1 VNQNLVDAVRAH
13 GTATLAGSLLAA
25 APERRVDEAR
35 ELTAARAW
43 CHVDVMDG
51 RFTPHKGL
59 PVTTIR
65 RLADAG
71 CGPVDVHLMVAD
83 PLPVLESVLAYP
95 PDRVTVHLESTNDP
109 EALAQTIRDADCS
122 PWLAIS
128 PRTAHEASVE
138 HLAAFDGILIMLV
151 QPGSRD
157 TEADLGLLAKVRE
170 LRTHIPVGVD
180 GGVTEANVAGC
191 MRAGATY
198 VVAGRSLL
206 G

>member
-1 VNQNLVDAVRAH
+1 MNRNLVDAVRAH

-25 APERRVDEAR
+25 APERLLGEAR
-35 ELTAARAW
+35 ALTAAGAW

-51 RFTPHKGL
+51 YFTPHKGL
-59 PVTTIR
+59 PLTTIH

-71 CGPVDVHLMVAD
+71 CAPVDVHLMVTD

-95 PDRVTVHLESTNDP
+95 PDRVTVHLESAARP
-109 EALAQTIRDADCS
+109 EELAQTIRDAACS

-128 PRTAHEASVE
+128 PQTAYEASIE
-138 HLAAFDGILIMLV
+138 HLAAFDGVLIMLV
-151 QPGSRD
+151 QPGARD
-157 TEADLGLLAKVRE
+157 TEADTGLLAKVRE

-180 GGVTEANVAGC
+180 GGLTEANVAGC
-191 MRAGATY
+191 LRAGATY
-198 VVAGRSLL
+198 IVAGRSLL